1 MNSVGL
7 YSYTRILTCGIFDCV
22 HVVLPEEEEGEG
34 EEEEEE
40 EEDIDEGDLILAA
53 ANMDNID
60 PAILANLP
68 PSVQLDLMTK
78 MREQK
83 TYMNRDG
90 FQQRQAQPL
99 SFSQFQMDEY
109 LKASSVRYH
118 LLSLQ
123 RRRVHQ
129 AETLD
134 NITQKVASI
143 EMSSL

>member
-1 MNSVGL
+1 MINLAEDGQ
-7 YSYTRILTCGIFDCV
+7 GDGEDD
-22 HVVLPEEEEGEG
+22 EEED
-34 EEEEEE
+34 E

-83 TYMNRDG
+83 TYINRDG

-109 LKASSVRYH
+109 LKASAVRYG
-118 LLSLQ
+118 L
-123 RRRVHQ
+123 
-129 AETLD
+129 
-134 NITQKVASI
+134 
-143 EMSSL
+143 